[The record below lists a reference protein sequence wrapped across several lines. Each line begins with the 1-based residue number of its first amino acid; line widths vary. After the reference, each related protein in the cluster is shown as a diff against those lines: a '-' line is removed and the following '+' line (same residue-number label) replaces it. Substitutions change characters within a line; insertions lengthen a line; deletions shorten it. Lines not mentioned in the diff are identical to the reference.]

1 MIDEHPVDEL
11 YSDDEG
17 RLDRQELLRRG
28 AAAGLAVPT
37 ISVLFGAGNAFARSS
52 SRPLTPTFYQ
62 WIYNN
67 HPDIPGTINK
77 AYGKTHSLDA
87 KIAPVAGFGIER
99 FVAEAKQKK
108 STWDVYVGT
117 TPFVEMAQLAETGA
131 IEPWDPYMPAAVKR
145 DIIPSIFKEV
155 HYQGKIYSWPF
166 LLDIIVQARNSE
178 IVQKAGLDPSHNPR
192 TWDELISMAK
202 TVVDKKAAPFGV
214 TFDAHGWRSL
224 APITHTFSPN
234 VYYGPGLFNFTSPA
248 AVSALEVMKRMK
260 ELANP
265 NVLEPGTTD
274 GGVNNTPD
282 EGAFAARQVAYYV
295 KYQNAPIRFAATW
308 PDPSKLRMAGLPKQP
323 GGVGATVFW
332 TTGAALFRYGENKQ
346 LAADYMRYLTYSQL
360 LWRSSMG
367 TGLKGKHVPAG
378 QIPPYTSL
386 WVNWAK
392 NPPSWLPA
400 WGPLVFNQLKV
411 SRAIRTNKFGL
422 QQFVI
427 GQPYWEKYLTGDET
441 NPRKALLAA
450 KNAVY
455 QQYKKS

>member
-1 MIDEHPVDEL
+1 MIDDEYELDEL
-11 YSDDEG
+11 YADDEG
-17 RLDRQELLRRG
+17 LDRQELLRRG

-37 ISVLFGAGNAFARSS
+37 ISLLVGAGTAFARTS

-62 WIYNN
+62 WIYNI
-67 HPDIPGTINK
+67 HPDIPGRINK
-77 AYGKTHSLDA
+77 AYGKTHKLDA

-108 STWDVYVGT
+108 STWDVYVGM
-117 TPFVEMAQLAETGA
+117 TPFVEMAQLIASGA
-131 IEPWDPYMPAAVKR
+131 IEPWDKYMPASVKR
-145 DIIPSIFKEV
+145 DIIPSILKEV
-155 HYQGKIYSWPF
+155 SYQGHIWSWPF

-178 IVQKAGLDPSHNPR
+178 LVQKAGLDPKRNPR
-192 TWDELISMAK
+192 TWDELISMAR
-202 TVVDKKAAPFGV
+202 TVVNKKAAPFGV

-234 VYYGPGLFNFTSPA
+234 VYYGPGLFDFTSDA
-248 AVSALEVMKRMK
+248 AVNALEVMKRMK

-265 NVLEPGTTD
+265 NVLEPGKTD
-274 GGVNNTPD
+274 AGVNNTPD
-282 EGAFAARQVAYYV
+282 EEAFAARQVAYYV

-308 PDPSKLRMAGLPKQP
+308 PDPSQLRMAGLPKQR
-323 GGVGATVFW
+323 GGAGATVFW
-332 TTGAALFRYGENKQ
+332 TTGSALFKYGQNKRQ
-346 LAADYMRYLTYSQL
+346 AAGYLRYLTYNQAV
-360 LWRSSMG
+360 WQRSLG
-367 TGLKGKHVPAG
+367 TALKGNHAG
-378 QIPPYTSL
+378 QLAPYSSL
-386 WVNWAK
+386 WNKWSK

-427 GQPYWEKYLTGDET
+427 GQPYWEKYLKGDEKD
-441 NPRKALLAA
+441 PKKALLAA

-455 QQYKKS
+455 AEYKKK